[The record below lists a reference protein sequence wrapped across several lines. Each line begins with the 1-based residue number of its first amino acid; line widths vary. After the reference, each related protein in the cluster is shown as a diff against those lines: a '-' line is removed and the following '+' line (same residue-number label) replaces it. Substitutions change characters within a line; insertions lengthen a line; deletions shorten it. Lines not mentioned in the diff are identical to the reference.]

1 LHCLGLVHLQQ
12 PVAFADVGVGVGVAM
27 VVIDVAV
34 VVVVSRGRGGSID
47 GGGALAML
55 MTQPHTLSHIAVAM
69 VPKPIS
75 GGQLQ
80 DLLV

>member
-1 LHCLGLVHLQQ
+1 MHLWQLVEF
-12 PVAFADVGVGVGVAM
+12 VNMGVGMGVVM
-27 VVIDVAV
+27 VVVDIAV
-34 VVVVSRGRGGSID
+34 VVVVRRGRGGSVN

-55 MTQPHTLSHIAVAM
+55 MMWPHTLSYIAVAM

-75 GGQLQ
+75 RGQKE